1 MSEVYNGSSWGPG
14 LNGMAVGL
22 ALYGVSVIQYR
33 FYIVAFPK
41 DKHIVKTAVFLV
53 FFLDTVNTLAF
64 LCLYYRVLI
73 VYRWSVTYP
82 STSRM
87 TCLTVAFA
95 SNSWIAF
102 LVQCFYAHRVWII
115 GGRSKLLTC
124 GVLVAALIQL
134 AFGGLTLKDAYD
146 SNNIATYF
154 SNPDSAANALASALC
169 DAIITASIY
178 FCLRRS
184 QNGLGLW
191 QENSIQKLT
200 FVFVQMGLITFTSA
214 LTTSALY
221 YESDLVG
228 RYFTAAPVSLLSKTY
243 SNSMLAVLN
252 ARKCIR
258 DQRQF
263 AQASPS
269 ELPTLPTR
277 H

>member
-1 MSEVYNGSSWGPG
+1 MLTQASFLRIACLCVDTT
-14 LNGMAVGL
+14 
-22 ALYGVSVIQYR
+22 GVWWSNAER
-33 FYIVAFPK
+33 
-41 DKHIVKTAVFLV
+41 
-53 FFLDTVNTLAF
+53 
-64 LCLYYRVLI
+64 RV
-73 VYRWSVTYP
+73 
-82 STSRM
+82 SR
-87 TCLTVAFA
+87 
-95 SNSWIAF
+95 
-102 LVQCFYAHRVWII
+102 
-115 GGRSKLLTC
+115 
-124 GVLVAALIQL
+124 QL
-134 AFGGLTLKDAYD
+134 
-146 SNNIATYF
+146 
-154 SNPDSAANALASALC
+154 NPDSAANALASAIC

-184 QNGLGLW
+184 QNGLGLL
-191 QENSIQKLT
+191 QENSIQKLA

-258 DQRQF
+258 DQRQS